1 MHSGIFQRVTPA
13 AADLPDLNT
22 LDSDALKALVLA
34 KHALIVEQQ
43 ETLTFRNHEIENL
56 KLLILKLKRLK
67 FGRSSE
73 KLDRKI
79 EQLELRLEEME
90 TAEAAAETKAEAET
104 AGSAKPRATSNR
116 RGARRGPLPAHL
128 PRETETHAP
137 KHDVCP
143 DCGGALNGLGE
154 DVSEILEYV
163 PAHFKVI
170 QIVRPK
176 CLCTRCSRIWQEP
189 APNRP
194 VERSMAGPG
203 LLAHV
208 LVSKYGDHLPLYRQ
222 SDIYDREGVDLSRST
237 LADWVG
243 GAARTLEPLVELV
256 QRYVRNA
263 AKLHGD
269 DIPVPVLSPG
279 DGKTKT
285 GRLWTYVRDDRPAAS
300 TEPPAVWFAYS
311 PDRKAEHPANHL
323 RDFRG
328 VLQADGYAGF
338 NRLYEQGKIVEA
350 ACWAHVRRKFYDLH
364 QCHGSPIAEEALKR
378 IGVLYD
384 IEKEIRGRSPDE
396 RQQIR
401 QRRARPLLESLYV
414 WLKECVSKLSR
425 KSDVTLAI
433 QYALGRWTALLRYVN
448 DGRMEIDNNAA
459 ERALRVVA
467 LGRKN
472 YLFQGSDTGG
482 ESAAAMYSLIGT
494 AKLNDLDPEAY
505 LSHVLSHIADHPVH
519 RLDELLPWNTSVR
532 KINRSTKSD

>member
-1 MHSGIFQRVTPA
+1 MHGGIFQRVTSV

-22 LDSDALKALVLA
+22 LDSDALRALVLA

-43 ETLTFRNHEIENL
+43 ETLTTRNHEIENL

-90 TAEAAAETKAEAET
+90 TAEAAAEAPAAEPT
-104 AGSAKPRATSNR
+104 SRTTSNR
-116 RGARRGPLPAHL
+116 RSTRRGPLPGHL
-128 PRETETHAP
+128 PRETQTHAP

-143 DCGGALNGLGE
+143 DCGGTLNGLGE
-154 DVSEILEYV
+154 DVAEMLEYV

-170 QIVRPK
+170 RIVRPK
-176 CLCTRCSRIWQEP
+176 CLCSRCSRIWQEP

-194 VERSMAGPG
+194 VERSIAGPG

-243 GAARTLEPLVELV
+243 GAARTLDPLMELV
-256 QRYVRNA
+256 RRYVLNA
-263 AKLHGD
+263 TKLHGD
-269 DIPVPVLSPG
+269 DTPVPVLSPG

-285 GRLWTYVRDDRPAAS
+285 GRFWTYVRDDRPAGS
-300 TEPPAVWFAYS
+300 TDPPAVWFAYS
-311 PDRKAEHPANHL
+311 PDRKAEHPAKHL
-323 RDFRG
+323 RGFRG

-338 NRLYEQGKIVEA
+338 NRLYEQGTIVEA
-350 ACWAHVRRKFYDLH
+350 ACWAHVRRKFYDLYQAH
-364 QCHGSPIAEEALKR
+364 ASPIAEEALKR

-384 IEKEIRGRSPDE
+384 IEKEIRGRPPDE
-396 RQQIR
+396 RQRIR
-401 QRRARPLLESLYV
+401 HERARPIVESLHA
-414 WLKECVSKLSR
+414 WFKECVSKLSR

-433 QYALGRWTALLRYVN
+433 QYALGRWTALLRYLS
-448 DGRMEIDNNAA
+448 DGRLEIDNNAA
-459 ERALRVVA
+459 ERALRAVA

-505 LSHVLSHIADHPVH
+505 LSYVLSHIADHPVH
-519 RLDELLPWNTSVR
+519 RLEELLPWNTPVR
-532 KINRSTKSD
+532 KISRATQSD